1 MKLTPESFQRIV
13 DNLHD
18 GLYFVDRNR
27 VITYWNKAAERISGF
42 TAAEV
47 VGKSCADNILTHVDG
62 RGCALC
68 TGTCPLAETMC
79 DGRLRQGEI
88 YLHHKDGHRV
98 PVSVRASPLTDEA
111 GHVIGGIELFTDIS
125 HQAAT
130 ALRVQELERLALLD
144 NLTQLANRAY
154 VEREIRARFEEM
166 KRLANPPF
174 GFLFM
179 DVDHFKS
186 VNDRFGHDV
195 GDAVLQFIART
206 LNANARPYDVYGRWG
221 GEEFAGVIRC
231 IGEQDLERLGNRL
244 RCLIETSY
252 ALHAGQRIAVTMSI
266 GATLFRP
273 DDTLESLV
281 KRADELLYRSKR
293 EGRNRL
299 TLG

>member
-1 MKLTPESFQRIV
+1 MNLTSDSFKRIV

-18 GLYFVDRNR
+18 GLYFVDRHR

-68 TGTCPLAETMC
+68 TGMCPLAETMC
-79 DGRLRQGEI
+79 DRKLRQSEI

-98 PVSVRASPLTDEA
+98 PVSVRASPLTDDA
-111 GHVIGGIELFTDIS
+111 GNVVGGIELFTDIS
-125 HQAAT
+125 HQAANV
-130 ALRVQELERLALLD
+130 LRIQELERLALLD
-144 NLTQLANRAY
+144 HLTQLANRAY
-154 VEREIRARFEEM
+154 VEREIHNRFEEM
-166 KRLANPPF
+166 KRFGDQPF
-174 GFLFM
+174 GFMFM
-179 DVDHFKS
+179 DVDHFKT
-186 VNDRFGHDV
+186 VNDRYGHDV

-206 LNANARPYDVYGRWG
+206 LSANARPYDVYGRWG
-221 GEEFAGVIRC
+221 GEEFVGVIRC
-231 IGEQDLERLGNRL
+231 IGEKDLERMGNRL
-244 RCLIETSY
+244 RSLIETSY
-252 ALHAGQRIAVTMSI
+252 VVRGDQRIAVTMSI

-273 DDTLESLV
+273 EDTLESLV

-299 TLG
+299 TVG